1 MLTFLRL
8 LKTQTIHFIGWGLL
22 PFSLL
27 FFTLRILLFHLPS
40 LRRAEVLILP
50 EKINFGGTIQI
61 PDFCRH
67 IFPDRHVVFVTFREP
82 SHNPVVPVIWHDV
95 ENVEFIT
102 LPRFVLDFNFRGRRA
117 VIPRRSWH
125 DPAARWILPRLARW
139 LGNSPVLRTY
149 AKIFN
154 EAPPPETCLKA
165 LDEMLARTPRDIW
178 ADRWPGYMRYC
189 VYFHL
194 QRDLM
199 LKKPSLP
206 PDLRATVE
214 RALVRARGGD
224 HAGVR
229 LCGLYLKKSFIRT
242 SYAVNSEGSSFEAY
256 LPAIR
261 FLVSRGYQVLL
272 TGDRP
277 LARSVAEEFEGMVVD
292 SETLGLER
300 HLWRTYVALHTDIFI
315 GDQGGGTVSAGL
327 VTDRPTLGLNVFLFS
342 GVCSNT
348 WLYYKHVYDHEGNH
362 ISFSDVAGRYAFST
376 DVPSAFTIE
385 NNTADEIL
393 EATRDYVEEME
404 NPGSSGIDHDL
415 EDLWPPYSGFKLANA
430 HVSPAYVRNYYAKIN
445 IASASLPLNKA
456 S

>member
-1 MLTFLRL
+1 MLTFLQK
-8 LKTQTIHFIGWGLL
+8 LKTWGIHLVGWSLL
-22 PFSLL
+22 PFGLA

-67 IFPDRHVVFVTFREP
+67 LFPDRHVVFMTFREP

-95 ENVEFIT
+95 KNMEFIT

-117 VIPRRSWH
+117 VIPRRRLH
-125 DPAARWILPRLARW
+125 DPAARWILSRLTRW
-139 LGNSPVLRTY
+139 LGNNPVLRTY
-149 AKIFN
+149 AIIFN
-154 EAPPPETCLKA
+154 EATPPEACLKA
-165 LDEMLARTPRDIW
+165 LNEMLARTPRDIW
-178 ADRWPGYMRYC
+178 ADEWPGYLRYSM
-189 VYFHL
+189 YFRL
-194 QRDLM
+194 QHELM
-199 LKKPSLP
+199 LKKPSLLP
-206 PDLRATVE
+206 ELRTTVE
-214 RALVRARGGD
+214 RALTRARGD
-224 HAGVR
+224 HAEAR
-229 LCGLYLKKSFIRT
+229 LCGLYLKKGLIRT
-242 SYAVNSEGSSFEAY
+242 SYAVSAEGSSFEAY

-272 TGDRP
+272 TGDCP

-292 SETLGLER
+292 SEILGLER

-315 GDQGGGTVSAGL
+315 GDQGGGTVFAGL

-342 GVCSNT
+342 SICNNV
-348 WLYYKHVYDHEGNH
+348 WLYYKHSYDHGGNH
-362 ISFSDVAGRYAFST
+362 LPFSDMTGRYAFSF
-376 DVPSAFTIE
+376 DVPGAFTVE

-404 NPGSSGIDHDL
+404 NPGSSEIDRDL
-415 EDLWPPYSGFKLANA
+415 EDLWPPYSGFKLANV
-430 HVSPAYVRNYYAKIN
+430 HLSPAYVRNYYRKRN
-445 IASASLPLNKA
+445 IAAASLSSNKA

>member
-1 MLTFLRL
+1 VLTFLQKS
-8 LKTQTIHFIGWGLL
+8 KTWGVHLIGWGLL
-22 PFSLL
+22 PFGLV

-67 IFPDRHVVFVTFREP
+67 IFPGRHVVFVTFREP
-82 SHNPVVPVIWHDV
+82 SHNPVAPVIWHDV
-95 ENVEFIT
+95 ENIEFIN
-102 LPRFVLDFNFRGRRA
+102 LPRLVLDFNFHGRR
-117 VIPRRSWH
+117 VIIPRRRLH
-125 DPAARWILPRLARW
+125 DPAARWILSRLAHW
-139 LGNSPVLRTY
+139 LGNSPVLRTFS
-149 AKIFN
+149 KIFN

-165 LDEMLARTPRDIW
+165 FDEMLARTPRDIW
-178 ADRWPGYMRYC
+178 ADRWPGYMRHS

-194 QRDLM
+194 QHELM

-214 RALVRARGGD
+214 HALVEARGD

-229 LCGLYLKKSFIRT
+229 LCGLYLKKNT
-242 SYAVNSEGSSFEAY
+242 EGNAYAVNSDGSSFEAY

-277 LARSVAEEFEGMVVD
+277 LTRSVAEEFEGMVVD
-292 SETLGLER
+292 SETLGLDR
-300 HLWRTYVALHTDIFI
+300 DLWRIYTALHTDIFI
-315 GDQGGGTVSAGL
+315 GDMGGGCTLATL
-327 VTDRPTLGLNVFLFS
+327 VTDRPMLGLNAFEFFSVFS
-342 GVCSNT
+342 KI
-348 WLYYKHVYDHEGNH
+348 WLYYKHAYDHGGNH
-362 ISFSDVAGRYAFST
+362 IPFSDVAGRYAFSI
-376 DVPSAFTIE
+376 DVPGAFIIE
-385 NNTADEIL
+385 NNTEDEIL

-404 NPGSSGIDHDL
+404 NPGSSEMDRDL

-430 HVSPAYVRNYYAKIN
+430 HLSPAYVRNYYRKRN
-445 IASASLPLNKA
+445 IASASRSLDKA

>member
-1 MLTFLRL
+1 MQTFMRES
-8 LKTQTIHFIGWGLL
+8 KNWGIHLIGWGLL
-22 PFSLL
+22 PFGLVL
-27 FFTLRILLFHLPS
+27 FTLRILLFHLPS

-67 IFPDRHVVFVTFREP
+67 IFPGRHIVFVTFLEP
-82 SHNPVVPVIWHDV
+82 SHNPVMPVIWHDV
-95 ENVEFIT
+95 ENMEFISLT
-102 LPRFVLDFNFRGRRA
+102 RLILDFNFRGRRI
-117 VIPRRSWH
+117 VIPRRRLH
-125 DPAARWILPRLARW
+125 DPAARWILSRLAHW

-149 AKIFN
+149 SKIFN

-165 LDEMLARTPRDIW
+165 LDEMLVRTPRDIW
-178 ADRWPGYMRYC
+178 ADRWPGYMRHS

-194 QRDLM
+194 QRELM

-206 PDLRATVE
+206 PDLCATVE
-214 RALVRARGGD
+214 RALERARRD

-229 LCGLYLKKSFIRT
+229 LCGLYLRT
-242 SYAVNSEGSSFEAY
+242 NTDDAPCMANCGGSSLEAY

-261 FLVSRGYQVLL
+261 FLVSRGFQVLL

-277 LARSVAEEFEGMVVD
+277 LTRSVAEEFEGMVVD
-292 SETLGLER
+292 SETLGLDR
-300 HLWRTYVALHTDIFI
+300 HLWRVYTALHTDIFV
-315 GDQGGGTVSAGL
+315 GEPGGGTAFAWL
-327 VTDRPTLGLNVFLFS
+327 ITDRQILALNTFEFISV
-342 GVCSNT
+342 VSNA
-348 WLYYKHVYDHEGNH
+348 WLYYKHAYDHEGNH
-362 ISFSDVAGRYAFST
+362 LPFSDVTGRYAFSF
-376 DVPSAFTIE
+376 DVPGSFIVE

-404 NPGSSGIDHDL
+404 SPGGSETDHDL

-430 HVSPAYVRNYYAKIN
+430 HLSPAYVRNYYKKRRI
-445 IASASLPLNKA
+445 SADSR